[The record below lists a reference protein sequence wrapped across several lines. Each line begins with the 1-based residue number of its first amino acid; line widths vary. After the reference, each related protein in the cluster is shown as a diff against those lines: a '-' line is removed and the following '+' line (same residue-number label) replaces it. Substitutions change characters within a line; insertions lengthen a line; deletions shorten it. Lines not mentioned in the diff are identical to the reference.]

1 MSYGVPF
8 MLVMLPITWWVLCR
22 VTLPFQFDGGTRE
35 SIRAA
40 IGVMGTMGAPEKRV
54 VAVVSLVALA
64 WVFQPFVER
73 HVTGITDA
81 GIAIAGA
88 LLLALL
94 PSGASGPGRPRTLL
108 EWDDAKRAPWY
119 LILLLG
125 GGLALADA
133 VVKSGLSAWLA
144 QALGAVSDLPLLPML
159 LAIAL
164 LCALITEAAS
174 NVATATIFM
183 PIAASLALGAGYDP
197 VLAALAAAMAANL
210 GFANPAATSSNA
222 LVYSTGR
229 IPITAM
235 LKAGLLIDLA
245 GAITIA
251 AVCLWIVPYLL

>member
-1 MSYGVPF
+1 
-8 MLVMLPITWWVLCR
+8 
-22 VTLPFQFDGGTRE
+22 
-35 SIRAA
+35 
-40 IGVMGTMGAPEKRV
+40 
-54 VAVVSLVALA
+54 
-64 WVFQPFVER
+64 
-73 HVTGITDA
+73 
-81 GIAIAGA
+81 
-88 LLLALL
+88 
-94 PSGASGPGRPRTLL
+94 
-108 EWDDAKRAPWY
+108 
-119 LILLLG
+119 LLLG

-144 QALGAVSDLPLLPML
+144 QALGVVSDLPLLPML

-245 GAITIA
+245 GAIAIA